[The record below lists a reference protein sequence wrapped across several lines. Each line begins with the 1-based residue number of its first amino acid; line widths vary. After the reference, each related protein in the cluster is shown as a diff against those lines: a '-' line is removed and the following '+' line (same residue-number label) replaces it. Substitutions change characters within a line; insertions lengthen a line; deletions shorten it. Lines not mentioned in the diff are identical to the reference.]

1 MSTDPDSPQ
10 EVSDPEASKQPDQD
24 GKSIDKKSDDVANP
38 PAQEKQNPNAS
49 SELIVLSPHYDE
61 KHHGLY
67 VEKLEQAVRNPKVR
81 HIALTGGYGTGKSS
95 VIQGLIEKIHS
106 SKEFKKIRPITIS
119 LPTIQIADEFATKN
133 NRTNR
138 IQREIVKQLLYRSNT
153 RKMRGS
159 RYRRI
164 THVTAHQRVITCFIV
179 AAFLTFTFWFLAKP
193 DWHWHWSQGGSL
205 WGYWQPIMVQAIL
218 WGLTFYTDWIWVDK
232 PTIKGLELG
241 PTKLELEKNSSG
253 SSYFDQYLN
262 EIIYYFEVSGTNLVI
277 FEDLDRFDNP
287 YIFDALH
294 ELNELINISLGQE
307 HFTEQKNP
315 PVKFLYA
322 TRDSIFEHET
332 KGETED
338 DTAKH
343 SHQLEIENRTKF
355 FNVIVPIIP
364 FSTSRNAYEY
374 LKQLLNNSTI
384 TIDRKLLEIVGF
396 NISDY
401 RLLANIVSEFQIFA
415 EQICSSWGK
424 NNETANFFEE
434 HANYLFAFVVYKNT
448 HLTDY
453 ERMRTGDSN
462 IDKINKRFA
471 EMKSRIHTMSMIL
484 FDELDDD
491 FNMMIEEKYKV
502 DSFWCSLIIN
512 GKKFDD
518 FSEVELWEEVF
529 QHDLSHNR
537 TTISLVYHD
546 KLTISDNIIDDFG
559 SNIFFDI
566 ITNKLSNK
574 ESSDKWRNA
583 YDYLE
588 LITYIKSINYIDD
601 ISSFPHQNHLAH
613 MLPEEMREEI
623 DDISS
628 FPCQSHLAHMLPEEM
643 REEVENFIGELSFSD
658 ELTTELMS
666 FGYID
671 SHFYAYTSIFIEG
684 FNNIKVFNFIINNLE
699 KRQPNI
705 DLLLTEQE
713 ASEIIYQL
721 KRVKDNCNN
730 LKGALNVDLMLH
742 LTNDKQLSFILN
754 DAKHLFESA
763 SQKDKII
770 RIKLINEVLKRLL
783 DDWRKG
789 NNYLSDQ
796 VNSDDNIEKLLEEII
811 SVYPN
816 IFLECFKDNL
826 TEKQKCSLINLA
838 LHTSY
843 LPTTIDIKQYIKN
856 NMQSIISYIKSV
868 NVDMGCYPNEIIMSQ
883 IDECL
888 GLNPA
893 ITPNYK
899 RIMELMLAN
908 EELRNISKEEIS
920 AIRSLDDI
928 CKKVEFYDQEKHSW
942 IPLRKITKYELECIK
957 HQDRYF
963 FQSSHGSLKRFQD
976 YCLFVPQQ
984 DCELVCWPL
993 NSNEGRGALFN
1004 MLLASELTGM
1014 SEEDIE
1020 KVTCLDDIPEDAMF
1034 FDFLQDEWYPV
1045 RDAMAFKLD

>member
-1 MSTDPDSPQ
+1 MSTDPDFQ
-10 EVSDPEASKQPDQD
+10 QEASDSEASQQPDQGD
-24 GKSIDKKSDDVANP
+24 KSIDKKAGDVADP

-49 SELIVLSPHYDE
+49 SKLIVLSPHYDE

-95 VIQGLIEKIHS
+95 VIQGLIERIHS
-106 SKEFKKIRPITIS
+106 SKEFKKIRPIIIS
-119 LPTIQIADEFATKN
+119 LPTIQIADESDSED
-133 NRTNR
+133 NRTDR

-164 THVTAHQRVITCFIV
+164 THITAHQRVITCFIV
-179 AAFLTFTFWFLAKP
+179 AAFLTFTFWLLAKP

-218 WGLTFYTDWIWVDK
+218 WGLTLYTDWVWVDK

-253 SSYFDQYLN
+253 SSYFDQCLN

-307 HFTEQKNP
+307 HFTKQKNP

-332 KGETED
+332 KGDTKD

-343 SHQLEIENRTKF
+343 SHQLEIENRAKF

-374 LKQLLNNSTI
+374 LKQLLNNSPI

-462 IDKINKRFA
+462 IDKINKSFA

-484 FDELDDD
+484 FDELGDD

-502 DSFWCSLIIN
+502 DSTWCSLVIN

-518 FSEVELWEEVF
+518 FSEVELWEEVLK
-529 QHDLSHNR
+529 HNLLHNR
-537 TTISLVYHD
+537 TAISLVNRD

-559 SNIFFDI
+559 SNILSE

-574 ESSDKWRNA
+574 KSSDKWRNA
-583 YDYLE
+583 YNYLE

-601 ISSFPHQNHLAH
+601 ISSFPHQ
-613 MLPEEMREEI
+613 
-623 DDISS
+623 
-628 FPCQSHLAHMLPEEM
+628 SHLVHMLPEEM
-643 REEVENFIGELSFSD
+643 REEVENFIEELSFSD
-658 ELTTELMS
+658 ELTTELINC
-666 FGYID
+666 GYID

-705 DLLLTEQE
+705 DLRLTEQE
-713 ASEIIYQL
+713 AKEIIYQL
-721 KRVKDNCNN
+721 KRIKDNCNN

-754 DAKHLFESA
+754 DAKHFFESA

-796 VNSDDNIEKLLEEII
+796 VNSDDNIEKLLEKII
-811 SVYPN
+811 SIYPN

-856 NMQSIISYIKSV
+856 NMQNIISYIKSV
-868 NVDMGCYPNEIIMSQ
+868 NVDMGRYPNKFIMFV

-893 ITPNYK
+893 ITPHYK
-899 RIMELMLAN
+899 RIMELMLAS
-908 EELRNISKEEIS
+908 EKLRNISKEEIS

-928 CKKVEFYDQEKHSW
+928 SKKVEFYDQEKHSW
-942 IPLRKITKYELECIK
+942 IPLREITKYELECIK
-957 HQDRYF
+957 HQNRYF
-963 FQSSHGSLKRFQD
+963 FRSLEGFQD
-976 YCLFVPQQ
+976 YYLFVPQQ

-993 NSNEGRGALFN
+993 NSNEGREALFN
-1004 MLLASELTGM
+1004 MFFEGKLIGM
-1014 SEEDIE
+1014 SREDIK

-1034 FDFLQDEWYPV
+1034 FDIRQDEWYPV
-1045 RDAMAFKLD
+1045 RDAMAFNLD

>member
-10 EVSDPEASKQPDQD
+10 EVSNSEASQQPDQD
-24 GKSIDKKSDDVANP
+24 GKSIDKKADDVADS
-38 PAQEKQNPNAS
+38 PAREKQSSDAS

-67 VEKLEQAVRNPKVR
+67 VKKLEQAVRNPKVR
-81 HIALTGGYGTGKSS
+81 NIALTGGYGTGKSS
-95 VIQGLIEKIHS
+95 VIQGLVERIHS
-106 SKEFKKIRPITIS
+106 SKEFKKIRPIIIS
-119 LPTIQIADEFATKN
+119 LPTIQIADDSDSRDDSTD
-133 NRTNR
+133 R

-164 THVTAHQRVITCFIV
+164 THVTTHQRVITCFIV
-179 AAFLTFTFWFLAKP
+179 AAFLTFTFWLLAKP
-193 DWHWHWSQGGSL
+193 DWHWHWSQRGSL

-218 WGLTFYTDWIWVDK
+218 WGLTLYTDWVWVDK

-253 SSYFDQYLN
+253 SSYFDQCLN

-374 LKQLLNNSTI
+374 LKQLLNNSPI

-453 ERMRTGDSN
+453 ERIRTGDSN

-484 FDELDDD
+484 FDELGYD
-491 FNMMIEEKYKV
+491 FNMMIKEKYKV
-502 DSFWCSLIIN
+502 DSSWCSLVIN
-512 GKKFDD
+512 GKRFDD
-518 FSEVELWEEVF
+518 FSEVELWEEVLQLSEVELWEEVF
-529 QHDLSHNR
+529 QHNLYHHR
-537 TTISLVYHD
+537 TTIPLVYHD

-559 SNIFFDI
+559 SNTFFDI

-574 ESSDKWRNA
+574 ESSDEWRNA
-583 YDYLE
+583 YNYLE

-601 ISSFPHQNHLAH
+601 ISSFTH
-613 MLPEEMREEI
+613 
-623 DDISS
+623 
-628 FPCQSHLAHMLPEEM
+628 QSHLVHMLPEEM
-643 REEVENFIGELSFSD
+643 REEVENFIGELSLSD

-705 DLLLTEQE
+705 DLRLTEQE
-713 ASEIIYQL
+713 AKEIIYQL

-754 DAKHLFESA
+754 DAKHFFESA

-770 RIKLINEVLKRLL
+770 RIKLINEILKRLL

-826 TEKQKCSLINLA
+826 TEKQKCALINAA

-868 NVDMGCYPNEIIMSQ
+868 NVNIGHFPNKIIMSQ
-883 IDECL
+883 IDKCL

-893 ITPNYK
+893 ITPHDK
-899 RIMELMLAN
+899 GVMEFMLAN
-908 EELRNISKEEIS
+908 KELRNISKEEIS

-928 CKKVEFYDQEKHSW
+928 CKKAEFYDQEKHSW
-942 IPLRKITKYELECIK
+942 IPLREITKYELECIK
-957 HQDRYF
+957 HQNSYF
-963 FQSSHGSLKRFQD
+963 FQSSHGSLKRIQN
-976 YCLFVPQQ
+976 YCLLVPPQ
-984 DCELVCWPL
+984 DCELVRWPL
-993 NSNEGRGALFN
+993 NSKEGRGALFN
-1004 MLLASELTGM
+1004 MLLESELTGM
-1014 SEEDIE
+1014 SSEDIE

-1034 FDFLQDEWYPV
+1034 FDFLQNEWYPV
-1045 RDAMAFKLD
+1045 RNAMAFKLGWL